1 LLAPNS
7 ARVSG
12 AQQITA
18 AETKISNYLKTW
30 EVSLAE
36 FKKLTSTAKQE
47 HIQFLL
53 TLQIEELSTNDEY
66 ILRWF
71 GPASKSNVENF
82 IHL

>member
-1 LLAPNS
+1 MNREPQW
-7 ARVSG
+7 RWR
-12 AQQITA
+12 TD
-18 AETKISNYLKTW
+18 
-30 EVSLAE
+30 EVLLAE

-53 TLQIEELSTNDEY
+53 TLPIEELSTNDEY

-71 GPASKSNVENF
+71 GPDSKLNVENF

>member
-1 LLAPNS
+1 MNKEPQWRWRND
-7 ARVSG
+7 
-12 AQQITA
+12 
-18 AETKISNYLKTW
+18 
-30 EVSLAE
+30 EVLLAE

-53 TLQIEELSTNDEY
+53 TLPIEELSSNDEY

-71 GPASKSNVENF
+71 GPASKLNVENF